1 MKKIFPSA
9 QERFFSREFPKKRL
23 TEPGRPTIPLSRDA
37 AVAQLDRA
45 TGYEPVGREF
55 ESLQPHQN
63 FEGLMMNNH
72 ESFFRTRKSVPNL
85 SAANRN
91 RLMALLNAPSPF
103 LSRRNPPAAFP
114 PKKASSYRGSV
125 GPQKPDPLQGKAVR
139 PPHPLWLFPAW
150 GDLERQTSCPSSRPS
165 LRVRPF
171 RLSPRGPSSPPCP
184 PAAHG
189 RRHSRDVLPQAG
201 WGGLEMT
208 EGKAAPPSPLRRP
221 AEGVQDLEQ
230 AMARHAGDCDRAG
243 GCRRIHAK
251 RRALSHLAC
260 FLAVMPSCPILR

>member
-1 MKKIFPSA
+1 MSP
-9 QERFFSREFPKKRL
+9 
-23 TEPGRPTIPLSRDA
+23 
-37 AVAQLDRA
+37 
-45 TGYEPVGREF
+45 
-55 ESLQPHQN
+55 
-63 FEGLMMNNH
+63 
-72 ESFFRTRKSVPNL
+72 FFRTRKSVPNL

-103 LSRRNPPAAFP
+103 LPRRNPPAAFP
-114 PKKASSYRGSV
+114 PRRHLLIGAM

-150 GDLERQTSCPSSRPS
+150 GDLARYSDRHPVHPPAHPYGFARFAYP
-165 LRVRPF
+165 RAVRP
-171 RLSPRGPSSPPCP
+171 PRHVPRQRMGGGTAGMFCP
-184 PAAHG
+184 
-189 RRHSRDVLPQAG
+189 RRAG
-201 WGGLEMT
+201 GEMT

-221 AEGVQDLEQ
+221 AEGVQGLEQ

-251 RRALSHLAC
+251 RRARSHLAC

>member
-1 MKKIFPSA
+1 M
-9 QERFFSREFPKKRL
+9 
-23 TEPGRPTIPLSRDA
+23 D
-37 AVAQLDRA
+37 
-45 TGYEPVGREF
+45 YEPVGREF

-103 LSRRNPPAAFP
+103 LPRRNPPAAFP

-150 GDLERQTSCPSSRPS
+150 GDLARYSDRHPVHPPAHPYGFARFAYP
-165 LRVRPF
+165 RAVRP
-171 RLSPRGPSSPPCP
+171 PRHVPRQRMGGGTAGMFCP
-184 PAAHG
+184 
-189 RRHSRDVLPQAG
+189 RRAG
-201 WGGLEMT
+201 GEMT

-221 AEGVQDLEQ
+221 AEGVQGLEQ

>member
-1 MKKIFPSA
+1 MKKIFLSA

-103 LSRRNPPAAFP
+103 LPRRNPPAAFP
-114 PKKASSYRGSV
+114 PPRRHLLIGAV
-125 GPQKPDPLQGKAVR
+125 GPQKPDTLQGKAVR

-150 GDLERQTSCPSSRPS
+150 GDLARYSDRHPVHPPAHPYGFARFAYP
-165 LRVRPF
+165 RAVRP
-171 RLSPRGPSSPPCP
+171 PRHVPRQRMGGGTAGMFCP
-184 PAAHG
+184 
-189 RRHSRDVLPQAG
+189 RRAGAG
-201 WGGLEMT
+201 W
-208 EGKAAPPSPLRRP
+208 K
-221 AEGVQDLEQ
+221 
-230 AMARHAGDCDRAG
+230 
-243 GCRRIHAK
+243 
-251 RRALSHLAC
+251 
-260 FLAVMPSCPILR
+260 

>member
-1 MKKIFPSA
+1 MSP
-9 QERFFSREFPKKRL
+9 
-23 TEPGRPTIPLSRDA
+23 
-37 AVAQLDRA
+37 
-45 TGYEPVGREF
+45 
-55 ESLQPHQN
+55 
-63 FEGLMMNNH
+63 
-72 ESFFRTRKSVPNL
+72 FFRTRKSVPNL

-103 LSRRNPPAAFP
+103 LPRRNPPAAFP

-150 GDLERQTSCPSSRPS
+150 GDLARYSDRHPVHPPAHPYGFARFAYP
-165 LRVRPF
+165 RAVRP
-171 RLSPRGPSSPPCP
+171 PRHVPRQRMGGGTAGMFCP
-184 PAAHG
+184 
-189 RRHSRDVLPQAG
+189 RRAG
-201 WGGLEMT
+201 GEMT
-208 EGKAAPPSPLRRP
+208 EGKAAP
-221 AEGVQDLEQ
+221 AEGVQGLEQ

>member
-1 MKKIFPSA
+1 MEKIFLSA

-91 RLMALLNAPSPF
+91 RLMALLNAPSTVFASPQ
-103 LSRRNPPAAFP
+103 PACRIPP
-114 PKKASSYRGSV
+114 PKKASSYRGYGASKTGSPSRESRSPSPSAMAVSCMGRSRATDILSILPPILTGSPVSLIPARSV
-125 GPQKPDPLQGKAVR
+125 L
-139 PPHPLWLFPAW
+139 PAMSPGSAW
-150 GDLERQTSCPSSRPS
+150 EEAQPGCFAPGGLGRVGNDGREGGPS
-165 LRVRPF
+165 LSF
-171 RLSPRGPSSPPCP
+171 
-184 PAAHG
+184 A
-189 RRHSRDVLPQAG
+189 QA
-201 WGGLEMT
+201 
-208 EGKAAPPSPLRRP
+208 
-221 AEGVQDLEQ
+221 
-230 AMARHAGDCDRAG
+230 C
-243 GCRRIHAK
+243 
-251 RRALSHLAC
+251 
-260 FLAVMPSCPILR
+260 

>member
-1 MKKIFPSA
+1 MKKIFLSA

-91 RLMALLNAPSPF
+91 RLMAFLNAPSTVFASPQ
-103 LSRRNPPAAFP
+103 PACRIPP
-114 PKKASSYRGSV
+114 PKKASSYRGCRSSKT
-125 GPQKPDPLQGKAVR
+125 GY
-139 PPHPLWLFPAW
+139 
-150 GDLERQTSCPSSRPS
+150 PSRESRSPTPS
-165 LRVRPF
+165 
-171 RLSPRGPSSPPCP
+171 
-184 PAAHG
+184 
-189 RRHSRDVLPQAG
+189 
-201 WGGLEMT
+201 
-208 EGKAAPPSPLRRP
+208 
-221 AEGVQDLEQ
+221 
-230 AMARHAGDCDRAG
+230 AMA
-243 GCRRIHAK
+243 
-251 RRALSHLAC
+251 
-260 FLAVMPSCPILR
+260 VSCMGRSRSI

>member
-1 MKKIFPSA
+1 MKKIFLSA

-23 TEPGRPTIPLSRDA
+23 TEPGRPTIPLA

-103 LSRRNPPAAFP
+103 LPRRNPPSRIP
-114 PKKASSYRGSV
+114 PPRRHLLIGGLWGLKNRHPVHPPAHPYGFARFAY
-125 GPQKPDPLQGKAVR
+125 PRAVR
-139 PPHPLWLFPAW
+139 PPRHVP
-150 GDLERQTSCPSSRPS
+150 RQRMGGGTAGMFCP
-165 LRVRPF
+165 
-171 RLSPRGPSSPPCP
+171 
-184 PAAHG
+184 
-189 RRHSRDVLPQAG
+189 RRAGAG
-201 WGGLEMT
+201 W
-208 EGKAAPPSPLRRP
+208 K
-221 AEGVQDLEQ
+221 
-230 AMARHAGDCDRAG
+230 
-243 GCRRIHAK
+243 
-251 RRALSHLAC
+251 
-260 FLAVMPSCPILR
+260 

>member
-1 MKKIFPSA
+1 MKKIFLSA

-91 RLMALLNAPSPF
+91 RLMALLNAPSTVFASPQ
-103 LSRRNPPAAFP
+103 PACRIT
-114 PKKASSYRGSV
+114 PKKTSSYRGCGSPET
-125 GPQKPDPLQGKAVR
+125 GYRYPSRESRL

-150 GDLERQTSCPSSRPS
+150 GDP
-165 LRVRPF
+165 VR
-171 RLSPRGPSSPPCP
+171 
-184 PAAHG
+184 
-189 RRHSRDVLPQAG
+189 
-201 WGGLEMT
+201 
-208 EGKAAPPSPLRRP
+208 
-221 AEGVQDLEQ
+221 
-230 AMARHAGDCDRAG
+230 
-243 GCRRIHAK
+243 
-251 RRALSHLAC
+251 
-260 FLAVMPSCPILR
+260 

>member
-1 MKKIFPSA
+1 MSP
-9 QERFFSREFPKKRL
+9 
-23 TEPGRPTIPLSRDA
+23 
-37 AVAQLDRA
+37 
-45 TGYEPVGREF
+45 
-55 ESLQPHQN
+55 
-63 FEGLMMNNH
+63 
-72 ESFFRTRKSVPNL
+72 FFRTRKSVPNL

-103 LSRRNPPAAFP
+103 LPRRNPPAAFP

-139 PPHPLWLFPAW
+139 PPHLARYSDRHPVHPPAHPY
-150 GDLERQTSCPSSRPS
+150 GFARFAYPRA
-165 LRVRPF
+165 VRP
-171 RLSPRGPSSPPCP
+171 PRHVPRQRMGGGTAGMFCP
-184 PAAHG
+184 
-189 RRHSRDVLPQAG
+189 RRAG
-201 WGGLEMT
+201 GEMT

-221 AEGVQDLEQ
+221 AEGVQGLEQ

>member
-1 MKKIFPSA
+1 M
-9 QERFFSREFPKKRL
+9 RL
-23 TEPGRPTIPLSRDA
+23 P
-37 AVAQLDRA
+37 
-45 TGYEPVGREF
+45 
-55 ESLQPHQN
+55 
-63 FEGLMMNNH
+63 
-72 ESFFRTRKSVPNL
+72 
-85 SAANRN
+85 
-91 RLMALLNAPSPF
+91 PF
-103 LSRRNPPAAFP
+103 LPRRNPPAAFP

-150 GDLERQTSCPSSRPS
+150 GDLARDSDRHPVHPPAHPYGFARFAYP
-165 LRVRPF
+165 RAVRP
-171 RLSPRGPSSPPCP
+171 PRHAPGSAWEEAQPGCFAP
-184 PAAHG
+184 
-189 RRHSRDVLPQAG
+189 
-201 WGGLEMT
+201 GGLGGEMT

-221 AEGVQDLEQ
+221 AEGVQGLGQ

>member
-1 MKKIFPSA
+1 MEKIFLSA

-91 RLMALLNAPSPF
+91 RLMALLNAPSTVFASPQPACRIPP
-103 LSRRNPPAAFP
+103 RRHLLIGA
-114 PKKASSYRGSV
+114 V
-125 GPQKPDPLQGKAVR
+125 GPQKPDTLQGKAVR

-150 GDLERQTSCPSSRPS
+150 GDLARYSDRHPVHPPAHPYGFARFAYPRAVRPPRHVPRQRMGGGTAGFDVFRGGLGRVGNDGREGGPS
-165 LRVRPF
+165 LSF
-171 RLSPRGPSSPPCP
+171 
-184 PAAHG
+184 A
-189 RRHSRDVLPQAG
+189 QA
-201 WGGLEMT
+201 
-208 EGKAAPPSPLRRP
+208 
-221 AEGVQDLEQ
+221 
-230 AMARHAGDCDRAG
+230 C
-243 GCRRIHAK
+243 
-251 RRALSHLAC
+251 
-260 FLAVMPSCPILR
+260 